1 MTRDQLRPRLMRL
14 EVLLQKGSDTSMALG
29 SDAYTTASHGYGLL
43 KLLGRASGLE
53 PVRRELGTRFAR
65 SSRATAEEKKAA

>member
-1 MTRDQLRPRLMRL
+1 MLPPTLDVAAAQQDLMTRDQLRPRLMRL

-43 KLLGRASGLE
+43 KLLGRLR
-53 PVRRELGTRFAR
+53 PGTGAP
-65 SSRATAEEKKAA
+65 